1 VLRTPPSKLCAT
13 IRELI
18 HTIPEQAVTLDLPVP
33 TGFWGIAGR
42 ASAPC
47 VTRINEVVHIA
58 AIQRGLPVA
67 HVLAHFTPLWTSKFA
82 PGQLI
87 QR

>member
-1 VLRTPPSKLCAT
+1 
-13 IRELI
+13 
-18 HTIPEQAVTLDLPVP
+18 
-33 TGFWGIAGR
+33 
-42 ASAPC
+42 